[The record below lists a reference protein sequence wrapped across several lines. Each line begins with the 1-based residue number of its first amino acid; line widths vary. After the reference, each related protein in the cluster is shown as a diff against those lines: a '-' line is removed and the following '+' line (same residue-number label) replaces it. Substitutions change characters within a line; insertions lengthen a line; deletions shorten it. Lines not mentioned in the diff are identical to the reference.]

1 MKASKSLTVDLAD
14 PSSILAK
21 LPEAEETLAQMQL
34 ELEERQ
40 SEIIRWRDLVALMQA
55 LAAEP
60 HKAGSLVAA
69 EPAHQLTDLQA
80 LVVGVVNR
88 EVRKIRAKEVTE
100 VLRAE
105 GYAISGDSVSNT
117 LWHVAEKLSPKPI
130 QRIGRGF
137 YAPLAY
143 KEPEPTS
150 GEVAATALAGIGAG
164 ALAAHL
170 KKAGGA

>member
-1 MKASKSLTVDLAD
+1 MTTSKSLNVDLAD
-14 PSSILAK
+14 PSSILAR

-40 SEIIRWRDLVALMQA
+40 SEFARWRDLVALMQA
-55 LAAEP
+55 LVANPHEAGTLTAAQ
-60 HKAGSLVAA
+60 
-69 EPAHQLTDLQA
+69 PAHQLTDLQA

-100 VLRAE
+100 VLQAE
-105 GYAISGDSVSNT
+105 GYSISGDSVSNT

-143 KEPEPTS
+143 KESQPTS
-150 GEVAATALAGIGAG
+150 GEVAGTVLAGISAG

-170 KKAGGA
+170 MKASGA